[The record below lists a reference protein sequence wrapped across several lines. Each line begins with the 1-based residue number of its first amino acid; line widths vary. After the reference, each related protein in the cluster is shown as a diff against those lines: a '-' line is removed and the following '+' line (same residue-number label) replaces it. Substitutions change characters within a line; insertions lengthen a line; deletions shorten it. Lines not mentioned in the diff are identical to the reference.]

1 MAAPE
6 SPERAE
12 SCRMVGSHR
21 DLTRRAFAMTVLAA
35 LLSSANG
42 CGGDKP
48 PPPPPPTRV
57 EAKIVAAKDLN
68 PDMRGIPAPLFLRV
82 YALRAETAF
91 ANADFFQLH
100 ENDSAVLGGDL
111 IKRSEH
117 VLRPGETQPLTRELE
132 DEVRFLGFVAAYQ
145 EIDRATWRA
154 LLPVPQNKTT
164 KVTIQLGPREIAL
177 EPVPE
182 AKEKPKKKG

>member
-6 SPERAE
+6 NRGKAG
-12 SCRMVGSHR
+12 RGSG
-21 DLTRRAFAMTVLAA
+21 LTRDAFTLTVLGM
-35 LLSSANG
+35 LLAGANG

-48 PPPPPPTRV
+48 PPPPPPTRID
-57 EAKIVAAKDLN
+57 AKVIAAKDIN

-91 ANADFFQLH
+91 GNADFFQLH
-100 ENDSAVLGGDL
+100 ENDTAVLGNDL
-111 IKRSEH
+111 VKRSEH
-117 VLRPGETQPLTRELE
+117 VLRPGETQPLRRELE

-164 KVTIQLGPREIAL
+164 TVTIQLGPREIVIEPVL
-177 EPVPE
+177 EP
-182 AKEKPKKKG
+182 KEKPAKKKG

>member
-6 SPERAE
+6 SRGKAGRG
-12 SCRMVGSHR
+12 C
-21 DLTRRAFAMTVLAA
+21 DLTRRAFTLTVLGV
-35 LLSSANG
+35 LLAGANG

-57 EAKIVAAKDLN
+57 EAKIIAAKDIN
-68 PDMRGIPAPLFLRV
+68 PDVRGIPAPLFLRV

-100 ENDSAVLGGDL
+100 ENDTAVLGGDL
-111 IKRSEH
+111 FKRSEH
-117 VLRPGETQPLTRELE
+117 VLRPGETQPLSRELE

-154 LLPVPQNKTT
+154 LLPVQQNKTT
-164 KVTIQLGPREIAL
+164 KVTIQLGPRDIVIEL
-177 EPVPE
+177 VPE
-182 AKEKPKKKG
+182 PKEKPAKKKG

>member
-1 MAAPE
+1 MAAPQ
-6 SPERAE
+6 SRGNAG
-12 SCRMVGSHR
+12 RGSE
-21 DLTRRAFAMTVLAA
+21 LTRRAFTMAVLGM
-35 LLSSANG
+35 LLAGAHG
-42 CGGDKP
+42 CGGDKPP

-82 YALRAETAF
+82 YTLRAETAF

-100 ENDSAVLGGDL
+100 ENDTAILGGDL
-111 IKRSEH
+111 VKRSEL

-164 KVTIQLGPREIAL
+164 KVTIELGPRDIVIKPVE
-177 EPVPE
+177 EPQ
-182 AKEKPKKKG
+182 EKPKKKG

>member
-6 SPERAE
+6 SRGKAG
-12 SCRMVGSHR
+12 RGSA
-21 DLTRRAFAMTVLAA
+21 LTRRAVTMTVLGV
-35 LLSSANG
+35 LLAGAYG

-48 PPPPPPTRV
+48 PPPPPPTRI
-57 EAKIVAAKDLN
+57 EAKIIAAKDLN
-68 PDMRGIPAPLFLRV
+68 PDMRGVPSPLFLRV

-91 ANADFFQLH
+91 ANAGFFQLH
-100 ENDSAVLGGDL
+100 ENDTAVLGGDL

-117 VLRPGETQPLTRELE
+117 VLRPGETQPLIRELE

-164 KVTIQLGPREIAL
+164 KVTILLGPRDIAI
-177 EPVPE
+177 EPVLE
-182 AKEKPKKKG
+182 SKEKPKKKG

>member
-1 MAAPE
+1 MAAPQ
-6 SPERAE
+6 SRGNAG
-12 SCRMVGSHR
+12 RGSE
-21 DLTRRAFAMTVLAA
+21 LTRRAFTMAVLGA
-35 LLSSANG
+35 LLAGAHG
-42 CGGDKP
+42 CGGDKPP

-100 ENDSAVLGGDL
+100 ENDTAILGGDL
-111 IKRSEH
+111 IKRSEL
-117 VLRPGETQPLTRELE
+117 VLRPGETQPLSRALE

-164 KVTIQLGPREIAL
+164 KVTIELGPRDIVIKPVE
-177 EPVPE
+177 EPQ
-182 AKEKPKKKG
+182 EKPKKKG

>member
-1 MAAPE
+1 MAAPQ
-6 SPERAE
+6 SRGNAG
-12 SCRMVGSHR
+12 RGSEF
-21 DLTRRAFAMTVLAA
+21 TRRAFAMTVLGA
-35 LLSSANG
+35 LLFSANG
-42 CGGDKP
+42 CGGDKPP

-82 YALRAETAF
+82 YTLRAETAF
-91 ANADFFQLH
+91 ASADFFQLH
-100 ENDSAVLGGDL
+100 ENDTAILGGDL
-111 IKRSEH
+111 IKRSEL
-117 VLRPGETQPLTRELE
+117 VLRPGETQPLSRELE

-154 LLPVPQNKTT
+154 LLPVPPNKTT
-164 KVTIQLGPREIAL
+164 KVTIQLGPRDIVI

-182 AKEKPKKKG
+182 PKEKPAKKG

>member
-6 SPERAE
+6 SRRRAE
-12 SCRMVGSHR
+12 SRTKAGSR
-21 DLTRRAFAMTVLAA
+21 SDLTRRAFAMTVLGA
-35 LLSSANG
+35 LLFGVNG

-48 PPPPPPTRV
+48 PPPPPPTRL

-68 PDMRGIPAPLFLRV
+68 PDMRGIAAPLFLRI

-100 ENDSAVLGGDL
+100 ENDTAVLGGDL
-111 IKRSEH
+111 VKRSEH
-117 VLRPGETQPLTRELE
+117 VLRPGETQPLSRELE

-154 LLPVPQNKTT
+154 LLPVPPNTT
-164 KVTIQLGPREIAL
+164 TRVTIQLGPREIVI